1 MSGDRPSHAPGRW
14 LLKLRAGVSRFQRP
28 PEPTADLMATYSG
41 GCHCRRVRFEV
52 RAPARLT
59 LLECNCSIC
68 SMVAYLHLV
77 VPVSNFRL
85 QSGDDVLTTYR
96 FLTRTAE
103 HTFCS
108 LCGIKPFY
116 VPRADP
122 FSRSINARCLDG
134 GPGMDSVILS
144 FDGKRWG
151 QPGGRI

>member
-1 MSGDRPSHAPGRW
+1 MPGQW
-14 LLKLRAGVSRFQRP
+14 LQMLRAGALRFRRK
-28 PEPTADLMATYSG
+28 PEPTADPMATYSG

-68 SMVAYLHLV
+68 SVVAYLHLV
-77 VPVSNFRL
+77 VPVANFRL

-108 LCGIKPFY
+108 LCGIKSFY

-122 FSRSINARCLDG
+122 FSRSVNARCLDA
-134 GPGMDSVILS
+134 GPGTDSVIIP
-144 FDGKRWG
+144 FDGERWG
-151 QPGGRI
+151 NMGVRI